1 MSTVTER
8 ASALR
13 AILDANRVALADVLA
28 RYGAANP
35 RIFGSVARGDARI
48 DSDVDLLVDLDPTGG
63 NPLLRVAGIGEELSR
78 LLGVRVD
85 VVADE
90 LLRDPVSATARR
102 DMVAL

>member
-1 MSTVTER
+1 MSALAER

-13 AILDANRVALADVLA
+13 AILDANRVELAAVLA
-28 RYGAANP
+28 RYGATNP
-35 RIFGSVARGDARI
+35 RIFGSVARGDARA
-48 DSDVDLLVDLDPTGG
+48 DSDIDLLVDLERTGG

-78 LLGVRVD
+78 LLGVQVD

-102 DMVAL
+102 DMVVL